1 MNSLQRTV
9 LVALGLGASYSLSY
23 FGCQYLGTGIWGFI
37 SLLLVLFMAF
47 NGGPPGGSA

>member
-23 FGCQYLGTGIWGFI
+23 FGCQYLGTGIWGSFPCC
-37 SLLLVLFMAF
+37 SCSSWRSTAVLPA
-47 NGGPPGGSA
+47 GRR